1 MGISVSE
8 WVNPIDQDY
17 EIKGQNQISQ
27 FMEFLGDSKWNSL
40 FDSQMKKLTLVKD
53 FPNALI
59 HRPEQFFEVLEECSY
74 KTNSPIVF
82 ICTDSNSNNINLV
95 RMLFPDEIMAKYSIA
110 HISFNACASSLM
122 KNALKRAMEL
132 IKGRTDC
139 FKQPSASTIEAI
151 VASSMGDIR
160 NAMNQFYLA
169 SLKEAGEI
177 PTIQSLRESKGS
189 KRKKVDKDSKLKGM
203 SKDESLGLFH
213 GLGRVLCPK
222 REKVGT
228 SWRLC
233 HDVGKLVDEF
243 AIQPSMFV
251 SFLFENYL
259 KYFGDLKDACH
270 ASEILS
276 VCTGLLDRWT
286 GDQESLIPALWT
298 AVLGLMVFNEHKVS
312 RWNQIRGPVKFNK
325 R

>member
-17 EIKGQNQISQ
+17 EVKGQNQIAQ

-40 FDSQMKKLTLVKD
+40 FDSDEKKITLVKD
-53 FPNALI
+53 FPNAVI
-59 HRPEQFFEVLEECSY
+59 HRPEQFFDVLEECSY
-74 KTNSPIVF
+74 KTDCPIVF
-82 ICTDSNSNNINLV
+82 ICTDSNSNNIDSV
-95 RMLFPDEIMAKYSIA
+95 RLLFPDEIMAKYSIA

-122 KNALKRAMEL
+122 KNAIKRAMEL
-132 IKGRTDC
+132 IKERADC
-139 FKQPSASTIEAI
+139 FKQPAASEAI

-160 NAMNQFYLA
+160 NTMNQFYLA
-169 SLKEAGEI
+169 SLKEAGEF
-177 PTIQSLRESKGS
+177 PTIQSLKQSKGS
-189 KRKKVDKDSKLKGM
+189 KRKKPDKGSKLKGM

-228 SWRLC
+228 SWRLS

-276 VCTGLLDRWT
+276 ICAGLLNRWS
-286 GDQESLIPALWT
+286 GDQETLIPALWT